1 MAPASEMKSKS
12 SQEPDSKNS
21 NKLKEVDQL
30 NSSDIGENLTKPQG
44 KEELDAQRAVKEGD
58 KYNIQGEEK
67 KPELD
72 MERETALSRLESRK
86 QEDLVQSLNE
96 LQKQEDLGKN
106 SLEGSKTG
114 EELKTGEVPK
124 TGEELKTGEVPK
136 AGEEDSSRSSS
147 RKDAIFYT
155 IVSLAETFGM
165 GVSSIVRGA
174 VKDFG
179 AETGGAGA
187 NGFSPADML
196 LLNRGMDPEN
206 LTKGMD
212 PGEMDQER
220 LTSEMDQERLTS
232 EMKPID

>member
-12 SQEPDSKNS
+12 SQELDSKNS

-124 TGEELKTGEVPK
+124 

-220 LTSEMDQERLTS
+220 LTSEM
-232 EMKPID
+232 KPID